1 MCEMKSL
8 FPILVCSVVFAACS
22 TAADEATSERVV
34 FQVTADTEE
43 AFVYETLVS
52 AFESEHPDIDVEL
65 VAIANKD
72 DHLAR
77 LATSFAGG
85 EPPDV
90 FLVNFREFSQFVV
103 RGAMEPA
110 GPLLEESGLD
120 PADYYEQPIEAFT
133 FDGSLQCWPQNISS
147 LVVYY
152 NTGLFEQAGVDPPEP
167 GWSFDDFRATALA
180 LREAANA
187 GVLEQD
193 VDALGIDPGIIR
205 IAPFVW
211 SNGGDV
217 VDDLERPTR
226 FTLDAPEAREALGSV
241 VALVRED
248 EVMPSE
254 EEIASQDL
262 ETRFAAGKLGM
273 FLSSRR
279 DTPVFR
285 EQLQLRWDVAGLPAT
300 EEPASI
306 LHSDAYCFSR
316 GAESLDDAVT
326 FAGYALGDEGQT
338 ITALGGRTVPSL
350 RSVATSGAFLDP
362 VQPPESSQVFL
373 DAIPLLRRTPVIP
386 TWPEIEDLSDEILL
400 RAFYEE
406 GYTLDDALDDLD
418 RITRPLFEEGAP

>member
-1 MCEMKSL
+1 MKRPTAL
-8 FPILVCSVVFAACS
+8 LLVIALAGAACS
-22 TAADEATSERVV
+22 TSGDGARSDGIT

-52 AFESEHPDIDVEL
+52 AFTRQNPDIDVEL

-90 FLVNFREFSQFVV
+90 FLVNFREFSQFVA
-103 RGAMEPA
+103 RGAVEPA
-110 GPLLEESGLD
+110 GPLLEEAGLD
-120 PADYYEQPIEAFT
+120 PADYYEQPLEAFT
-133 FDGSLQCWPQNISS
+133 YDGALQCWPQNISS
-147 LVVYY
+147 LVVYL
-152 NTGLFEQAGVDPPEP
+152 NTSLFERAGLDPPEP
-167 GWSFDDFRATALA
+167 GWNLADFRSTALA
-180 LREAANA
+180 LKEARDA
-187 GVLEQD
+187 GELPDD
-193 VDALGIDPGIIR
+193 VDPLGLEPGIIR
-205 IAPFVW
+205 LAPFVW
-211 SNGGDV
+211 SSGGNM
-217 VDDLERPTR
+217 VDDLDAPTR
-226 FTLDAPEAREALGSV
+226 FTLDEPEARGALEFILG
-241 VALVRED
+241 LVRD
-248 EVMPSE
+248 DAVVPTE

-262 ETRFAAGKLGM
+262 ETRFASGKLGM

-285 EQLQLRWDVAGLPAT
+285 EQLELQWDVAGLPVAD
-300 EEPASI
+300 EPASI

-316 GAESLDDAVT
+316 EAGNLEDAVT
-326 FAGYALGDEGQT
+326 FAAYALGDDGQT

-350 RSVATSGAFLDP
+350 RAVAESGAFLDP

-400 RAFYEE
+400 RAFYED
-406 GYTLDDALDDLD
+406 GYTIDKALADLD
-418 RITRPLFEEGAP
+418 RVTRSLFEEGAP